1 MPEIVINLS
10 PQAVHLLKELE
21 RWGLY
26 GVTKE
31 EIAGRFIDKCLIDMA
46 ERGLLKLKPKEAMPP
61 VEMMKRL

>member
-1 MPEIVINLS
+1 MPEITIDLS

-26 GVTKE
+26 GTTKE

-46 ERGLLKLKPKEAMPP
+46 ERGLLKLRPKEAMPP
-61 VEMMKRL
+61 VEFLKHL